1 MKSIIVSVVALLFIR
16 WNVGM
21 IEANPPAIENLLL
34 ALVSGVAAGLYLFNS
49 FFNFLTEPH

>member
-1 MKSIIVSVVALLFIR
+1 MKSIILAAVALWFIR
-16 WNVGM
+16 WNIGM

-34 ALVSGVAAGLYLFNS
+34 ALGVGLVAGLYLFNS